1 MPAKNFTKQFSD
13 ILTLAQQA
21 RNSAYKNV
29 NAELIN
35 LYWQIGEYISFK
47 IESSEWG
54 MNVVDKL
61 ADFIQKKS
69 PDLKGFDRRGL
80 YRMKQFYETYSPQ
93 QIINSANNGADLS
106 IVSAVR
112 TQLTKVKKSKTA
124 SVRTSSGKT
133 KKVPIVSPV
142 VTQLDRLQYS
152 SIRESIL
159 SEISWSNHLLILSK
173 TTSAEERT
181 FYLLLSK
188 KESYSKRELERQINS
203 GYYERVMLSKTK
215 VSPLVTQLKKDI
227 SQAFKDTYV
236 FEFLNLP
243 GLHSENDLQKG
254 LVQNIKKLLLEL
266 GKDFSF
272 IGEEYKLKVGNKDYS
287 IDLLF
292 YHREL
297 CCLVAFELKIEDFK
311 PEHLGKL
318 NFYLEALDRDV
329 KKKHENPSVG
339 VLLCKQKDDEV
350 VEYALSRSL
359 SPTMISKYKT
369 QLINK
374 SLLKKKLHELFQLEE
389 ARNKNKLL

>member
-1 MPAKNFTKQFSD
+1 MPAKNFTKQFSG
-13 ILTLAQQA
+13 ILKHAQQA
-21 RNSAYKNV
+21 RDNAYKSV
-29 NAELIN
+29 NIELIN
-35 LYWQIGEYISFK
+35 LYWQIGEYISRK
-47 IESSEWG
+47 VESAEWG

-61 ADFIQKKS
+61 AEFMEKKS

-80 YRMKQFYETYSPQ
+80 YRMKQFYDTYSPQ
-93 QIINSANNGADLS
+93 QIANSYDNGADLE

-112 TQLTKVKKSKTA
+112 TQLGNKSKKA
-124 SVRTSSGKT
+124 KVSAVRT
-133 KKVPIVSPV
+133 
-142 VTQLDRLQYS
+142 QLNIASLS
-152 SIRESIL
+152 SIKETIL
-159 SEISWSNHLLILSK
+159 VQISWTNHRLILSK
-173 TTSAEERT
+173 TTSREEQM
-181 FYLLLSK
+181 FYLLLTV
-188 KESYSKRELERQINS
+188 KEAYSSRELERQIDS
-203 GYYERVMLSKTK
+203 GYYERVMLSKRK
-215 VSPLVTQLKKDI
+215 MSPLVTQLKKDI
-227 SQAFKDTYV
+227 SQVFKDTYV

-243 GLHSENDLQKG
+243 GDHSENDLQRG

-272 IGEEYKLKVGNKDYS
+272 IGEEYKLKVGSKDYAV
-287 IDLLF
+287 DLLF

-318 NFYLEALDRDV
+318 NFYLEALDREI

-369 QLINK
+369 KLIDK
-374 SLLKKKLHELFQLEE
+374 KLLKKKLHELFQLEA
-389 ARNKNKLL
+389 ARIKTN